1 MNYSAKG
8 FLWTEIDVDK
18 SKVELLSKELK
29 ISLSLA
35 NILVYRNIE
44 KKDAS
49 NFLNPKLKNILPNP
63 SSLKDLDK
71 VTEILVKAIIEKK
84 KIGIIG
90 DYDVDGA
97 TSTALICT
105 YLKSLMVPFEYYIP
119 DYHINIMYNFIYN
132 VNVVFI

>member
-18 SKVELLSKELK
+18 SKVEILSKELK

-35 NILVYRNIE
+35 SILVCRNIE

-71 VTEILVKAIIEKK
+71 VTEILVKAIIKK
-84 KIGIIG
+84 KKNWN
-90 DYDVDGA
+90 YW
-97 TSTALICT
+97 
-105 YLKSLMVPFEYYIP
+105 
-119 DYHINIMYNFIYN
+119 
-132 VNVVFI
+132 